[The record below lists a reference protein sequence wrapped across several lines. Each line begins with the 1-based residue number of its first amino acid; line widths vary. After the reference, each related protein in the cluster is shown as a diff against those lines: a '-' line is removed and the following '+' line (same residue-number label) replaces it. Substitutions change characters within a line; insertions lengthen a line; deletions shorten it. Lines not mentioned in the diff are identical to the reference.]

1 MMRSTPPFR
10 ADHVGSILR
19 TAPLKDAR
27 EKFAAGKI
35 SATDL
40 RIVEDIEIRKIVAK
54 QEEVG
59 LESITDG
66 EFRRSW
72 WHMDFLSALDGV
84 EMIDADQG
92 IQFTGV
98 QTKATA
104 PRVFAKLG
112 SKAHPHIDHFRFLAA
127 CATKTPKQSIPS
139 PSMLHYRGGRKMINM
154 GVYPTMDEFYH
165 DLGQAYKQAIT
176 GFYDAGCRYIQI
188 DDCSFAYLCDPKQR
202 EMLAARGDDPTKQG
216 DIYVGMI
223 NAALKDKPADLA
235 ATMHVCRGNFR
246 STFISSGGYEPIAD
260 LMFNKLNIDGYF
272 LEWDNDRSGGFEPL
286 RFLPKGKTVILG
298 LVTSKTGA
306 LETRDT
312 LLRRIDEASKF
323 APLDQL
329 CLSPQCGFA
338 STEEGNTLA
347 EEEQWAK
354 LKLVVDVAKE
364 VWGSAN
370 AGK

>member
-1 MMRSTPPFR
+1 MMRTRPPFR

-19 TAPLKDAR
+19 TAPLKQAR
-27 EKFAAGKI
+27 DQWYAGKL
-35 SATDL
+35 SDAEL
-40 RIVEDIEIRKIVAK
+40 KAVEDVEIKKIIAK

-59 LESITDG
+59 LEAITDG

-72 WHMDFLSALDGV
+72 WHMDFLGALDGV
-84 EMIDADQG
+84 EVIEADQG

-98 QTKATA
+98 QTKPKV
-104 PRVFAKLG
+104 PRVMGKLG
-112 SKAHPHIDHFRFLAA
+112 SKHHPHIEHFKFLAA
-127 CATKTPKQSIPS
+127 NTTKTPKQSIPS

-154 GVYPTMDEFYH
+154 GVYPTMEEFYD
-165 DLGQAYKQAIT
+165 DLGQAYKQALN
-176 GFYDAGCRYIQI
+176 GFYAAGCRYIQI

-216 DIYVGMI
+216 EIYVGMI
-223 NAALKDKPADLA
+223 NAALAGKPADFA

-260 LMFNKLNIDGYF
+260 LMFNTLNIEGYF

-286 RFLPKGKTVILG
+286 RFLPKGKQVVLG
-298 LVTSKTGA
+298 LVTSKTGT

-312 LLRRIDEASKF
+312 LMRRIEEATKYAS
-323 APLDQL
+323 LDQL

-347 EEEQWAK
+347 EDEQWAK
-354 LKLVVDVAKE
+354 LRLVVDVAKE
-364 VWGSAN
+364 VWG
-370 AGK
+370 K

>member
-1 MMRSTPPFR
+1 MRTRPPFR

-19 TAPLKDAR
+19 SAPLKDAR
-27 EKFAAGKI
+27 EKWYAGQLDDAGLK
-35 SATDL
+35 A
-40 RIVEDIEIRKIVAK
+40 VEDVEIRKIIAK

-59 LESITDG
+59 LEAITDG
-66 EFRRSW
+66 EYRRSW
-72 WHMDFLSALDGV
+72 WHMDFLGGLDGV
-84 EMIDADQG
+84 DVIEADQG

-98 QTKATA
+98 TTKPKV
-104 PRVFAKLG
+104 PRVTGKLG
-112 SKAHPHIDHFRFLAA
+112 SKAHPHIEHFKFLAA
-127 CATKTPKQSIPS
+127 NTKKTPKQSIPS

-154 GVYPTMDEFYH
+154 GIYPTMDEFYS
-165 DLGQAYKQAIT
+165 DLGQAYKQAIN
-176 GFYDAGCRYIQI
+176 GFYAAGCRYIQI
-188 DDCSFAYLCDPKQR
+188 DDCSFAYLCDPQQR

-216 DIYVGMI
+216 EIYVGMI
-223 NAALKDKPADLA
+223 NAALAGKPADLA

-260 LMFNKLNIDGYF
+260 LMFNTLNIEGYF

-298 LVTSKTGA
+298 LVTSKTGT

-312 LLRRIDEASKF
+312 LMRRIEEATKYAS
-323 APLDQL
+323 LDQL

-347 EEEQWAK
+347 EDEQWAK
-354 LKLVVDVAKE
+354 LRLVVDVAKE
-364 VWGSAN
+364 VWG
-370 AGK
+370 K